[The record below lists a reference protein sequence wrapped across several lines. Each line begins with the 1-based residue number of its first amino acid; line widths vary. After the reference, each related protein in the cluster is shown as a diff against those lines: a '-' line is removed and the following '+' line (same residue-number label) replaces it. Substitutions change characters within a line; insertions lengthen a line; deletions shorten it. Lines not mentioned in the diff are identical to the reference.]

1 MKKKS
6 GNELRSMFLKYFERQ
21 GHMIVRSSPLIPKS
35 DPSILFTNAGMV
47 QFKGVF
53 LGLEK
58 RDSVRAASSQKCFRA
73 SGKHNDLEN
82 VGYTARHHTFFEM
95 LGNFSFGDYFKEEA
109 IVMSWDF
116 LTNHVGI
123 PPEKLWV
130 TVYEDD
136 DEAGSIWHQKVG
148 IPLSRIVRLGKKDNF
163 WAMGDTGPCG
173 PCSEIIFDQG
183 PEIGCDRPDCA
194 VGCDCDR
201 YLELWNLVF
210 MQFNQNEQGVKTPL
224 PQPSIDTG
232 MGLERISAVVQGVKS
247 NYEIDLLS
255 TIITFVGELAE
266 KEYGNDPSD
275 DISLSVIADHS
286 RAVSFLIS
294 DGVLPSNEGRGYVLR
309 RVIRRA
315 VRHGRKIGLSR
326 LFLYRATGVVV
337 DIMRDAYPELT
348 EARDFIAQAVKNE
361 EERFSE
367 TLEVGLKL
375 LQEEIEHLK
384 AANHD
389 SLPGSTVFKLYD
401 TFGFP
406 VDLTADILREMGLT
420 VDEEG
425 FNAAMSSQRKK
436 AREAWK
442 GSGEEAAQEV
452 YQELLREGMQTVFR
466 GYESLTWN
474 SIITAVVVGDRML
487 EEAPEGATA
496 QVLTDETPFYGES
509 GGQVGDSGWMEGDGW
524 KAEVVDTL
532 RPLPNIIVHKINVLR
547 GKVAKGAEAK
557 LLVDGKKRKAVAAN
571 HTATHI
577 LQAAL
582 RDVLGDHVHQEGSF
596 VAPDRFRFDF
606 THFSPLT
613 ESELK
618 RVEELA
624 NLKIQNNSTVKVEL
638 LSLEEALEKGAI
650 ALFGEKYG
658 DTVRV
663 VEVGDFSRELCG
675 GTHAAHTGEIGFMK
689 LVSESGVAAG
699 VRRIEAVT
707 GQGAWRYIRAWQE
720 EIEGLESL
728 LKSPRGELVGRVKKM
743 LEEEK
748 QLQREID
755 KLQARLA
762 SSHSRDLLDETKTV
776 NGIKV
781 LAAQIEVPDPKTLR
795 DFADQ
800 LRNRLGSGIVAL
812 GAQNEDK
819 AVLVVMV
826 SEDLTAQF
834 PAGEVIKQL
843 ASTIGGRGGGRPDM
857 AQAGGKLPEKLEEA
871 LTMTSEIIAGMQT

>member
-1 MKKKS
+1 MKKRS
-6 GNELRSMFLKYFERQ
+6 GNELRSMFLHYFERQ
-21 GHMIVRSSPLIPKS
+21 GHSIVKSSPLIPKS

-58 RDSVRAASSQKCFRA
+58 RDYVRAASSQKCFRA

-95 LGNFSFGDYFKEEA
+95 LGNFSFGDYFKKEA

-123 PPEKLWV
+123 APEKLWV
-130 TVYEDD
+130 TIYEDD
-136 DEAGSIWHQKVG
+136 DEAGTIWHQEVG
-148 IPLSRIVRLGKKDNF
+148 MPLGRIVRLGKKDNF

-173 PCSEIIFDQG
+173 PCSEIIVDQG
-183 PEIGCDRPDCA
+183 PETGCGQSHCA

-210 MQFNQNEQGVKTPL
+210 MQFNQNEAGEKTPL

-232 MGLERISAVVQGVKS
+232 MGLERIAAVVQEVKS

-255 TIITFVGELAE
+255 AVITSLGEVAG
-266 KEYGNDPSD
+266 KQYGNDPSD
-275 DISLSVIADHS
+275 DISLCVIADHS

-309 RVIRRA
+309 RVLRRA

-326 LFLYRATGVVV
+326 PFLYQATGVVA
-337 DIMRDAYPELT
+337 DIMRDAYPELA
-348 EARDFIAQAVKNE
+348 EAQDFIAQVVRNE

-375 LQEEIEHLK
+375 LQEEIENVK
-384 AANHD
+384 AANRD
-389 SLPGSTVFKLYD
+389 RLPGSTVFKLYD

-406 VDLTADILREMGLT
+406 VDLTADILRELGMSI
-420 VDEEG
+420 DEEG
-425 FNAAMSSQRKK
+425 FNAAMSSQKTK

-442 GSGEEAAQEV
+442 GSGEEATRGV
-452 YQELLREGMQTVFR
+452 YRELLREGIQTVFK
-466 GYESLTWN
+466 GYESLIWE
-474 SIITAVVVGDRML
+474 SVIRAVIVGDETL
-487 EEAPEGATA
+487 SEAPEGSTA
-496 QVLTDETPFYGES
+496 HVITAETPFYGES

-524 KAEVVDTL
+524 KAEVMDTL
-532 RPLPNIIVHKINVLR
+532 RPLPDLTVHKINIVQ
-547 GKVAKGAEAK
+547 GKVAKGAQAK
-557 LLVDGKKRKAVAAN
+557 LTVNARRRKAVAAN
-571 HTATHI
+571 HTSTHI
-577 LQAAL
+577 LQASL
-582 RDVLGDHVHQEGSF
+582 REVLGDHVHQEGSF

-624 NLKIQNNSTVKVEL
+624 NFKIQENSTVKIEL
-638 LSLEEALEKGAI
+638 LPLKKALEKGAI

-663 VEVGDFSRELCG
+663 VEVGDYSRELCG
-675 GTHAAHTGEIGFMK
+675 GTHASHTGEIGFMK
-689 LVSESGVAAG
+689 LVGESGVAAG

-707 GQGAWRYIRAWQE
+707 GQGAWRYIRAWQD

-728 LKSPRGELVGRVKKM
+728 LKSPRGELVNRVKKI

-748 QLQREID
+748 QLQREIE
-755 KLQARLA
+755 KLRARLA

-781 LAAQIEVPDPKTLR
+781 LAAQIEAPDPKTLR

-812 GAQNEDK
+812 GAKNEDK
-819 AVLVVMV
+819 ALLVVMV

-843 ASTIGGRGGGRPDM
+843 ASVVGGRGGGRPDM
-857 AQAGGKLPEKLEEA
+857 AQAGGKSPEKLGEA
-871 LTMTSEIIAGMQT
+871 LNRTCEIVAGMQR

>member
-1 MKKKS
+1 
-6 GNELRSMFLKYFERQ
+6 
-21 GHMIVRSSPLIPKS
+21 
-35 DPSILFTNAGMV
+35 
-47 QFKGVF
+47 
-53 LGLEK
+53 
-58 RDSVRAASSQKCFRA
+58 
-73 SGKHNDLEN
+73 
-82 VGYTARHHTFFEM
+82 
-95 LGNFSFGDYFKEEA
+95 
-109 IVMSWDF
+109 MSWDF
-116 LTNHVGI
+116 LTNHLGI
-123 PPEKLWV
+123 LPEKLWV
-130 TVYEDD
+130 TIYEDD
-136 DEAGSIWHQKVG
+136 DEAGTIWHQKVG

-337 DIMRDAYPELT
+337 DIMRDAYPELA

-420 VDEEG
+420 IDEEG

-452 YQELLREGMQTVFR
+452 YQELLREGIQTVFR

-474 SIITAVVVGDRML
+474 SIVRAVVVGDRML
-487 EEAPEGATA
+487 EEAPEGTTA

-547 GKVAKGAEAK
+547 GKVSKGAEAK
-557 LLVDGKKRKAVAAN
+557 LLVDEKKRKAVAAN

-596 VAPDRFRFDF
+596 VAPTRFRFDF

-624 NLKIQNNSTVKVEL
+624 NRKIQDNSTVKVEL
-638 LSLEEALEKGAI
+638 LSIEEALEKGAI

-689 LVSESGVAAG
+689 LVSESGVAVG

-707 GQGAWRYIRAWQE
+707 GQGAWHYIRAWQE

-728 LKSPRGELVGRVKKM
+728 LKSPRGELVGRVKKI

-800 LRNRLGSGIVAL
+800 LRNRLGSGIVVL

-857 AQAGGKLPEKLEEA
+857 AQAGGKLPERLEEA
-871 LTMTSEIIAGMQT
+871 LNMTYEVIAGMQP